1 MTIGLVE
8 LLVAA
13 LVVVALLIW
22 WLWPK
27 QTRGDLTAPP
37 PDLQADMEQPR
48 PVERPQLSEPTGR
61 DLSVD
66 DLSPGARRG
75 KVKHEGDYTE
85 EDLMMRDIRA
95 ALHRGSVSEAM
106 ERVRRTRNIS
116 EEEAL
121 AFLETLDLPGQDLRK
136 PRN

>member
-22 WLWPK
+22 LLWPK
-27 QTRGDLTAPP
+27 QQRGDLTAPP
-37 PDLQADMEQPR
+37 PDLQTDVER
-48 PVERPQLSEPTGR
+48 PDKPSERPQLSQPAGR

-75 KVKHEGDYTE
+75 TVKHEDDYTE
-85 EDLMMRDIRA
+85 EDLMIRDVRA
-95 ALHRGSVSEAM
+95 ALHRGSVSEAVA
-106 ERVRRTRNIS
+106 RVRRTRNIS
-116 EEEAL
+116 EAEAL
-121 AFLETLDLPGQDLRK
+121 DFLETIDLPR
-136 PRN
+136 